1 MDRLLRP
8 RILEIE
14 TTLPNAEKL
23 YRHWKATFENYL
35 DSSLT
40 AVPDG
45 TPGDDVSLA
54 TAATA
59 RAENDKKKCRALVN
73 NVSSSIWELIN
84 DCNTYAEAIAI
95 LDTAFIRPTNLVS
108 NRHELITTKQDAG
121 QSIDTYVQSLQRIA
135 KSCNFTAVTAE
146 QYRNEYVRDAFI
158 NGITSASIRQRLL
171 ENMGELS
178 LQQACTQARAL
189 EQAQIQSAAYDSNT
203 IAALSTEN
211 EHDQLAPAG
220 QKKPYRKSKNNKN
233 NWKPQIPKENC
244 MWCGNTPR
252 HDRSDCPAKDDTCM
266 NCKKPGHWAKVCLSS
281 TAAALGSIGAGSA
294 NIADSPPQQHQA
306 SQSFQQLQQHQQQ
319 PYQPPFLQQNFDTQF
334 LQQQQQQQQQQYHPI
349 SPNITHPPQLA

>member
-8 RILEIE
+8 KTLEIE
-14 TTLPNAEKL
+14 ATLPNAEKL
-23 YRHWKATFENYL
+23 YRHWKATFENCL

-45 TPGDDVSLA
+45 TPGDEVSLA
-54 TAATA
+54 AAATA
-59 RAENDKKKCRALVN
+59 RAANDKKKCQALVN
-73 NVSSSIWELIN
+73 HVSSSVWELIN
-84 DCNTYAEAIAI
+84 HCNTYAEAIAI

-108 NRHELITTKQDAG
+108 NRHQLITTKQDAG
-121 QSIDTYVQSLQRIA
+121 QSIDTYVQNLQRIA
-135 KSCNFTAVTAE
+135 KTCNFTDVTAE

-211 EHDQLAPAG
+211 EHHEQLAPAG
-220 QKKPYRKSKNNKN
+220 QKKPYRKNTKNNRN

-266 NCKKPGHWAKVCLSS
+266 SCKKPGHWAKVCLSS
-281 TAAALGSIGAGSA
+281 SSTAALGSMGAGSG
-294 NIADSPPQQHQA
+294 NIADNPPQQ
-306 SQSFQQLQQHQQQ
+306 QSFQQLQEHQQQ
-319 PYQPPFLQQNFDTQF
+319 PYQPPF
-334 LQQQQQQQQQQYHPI
+334 
-349 SPNITHPPQLA
+349 